1 MSVVGR
7 LFVFGL
13 CTLAPVWTLDL
24 GLWTSYGGFMANKYV
39 GQRVKR
45 TEDPRLIKGLAHYVD
60 DIRLPDTLHV
70 SFVRSVYAHARIN
83 NIDTSEALKAPGVV
97 AIYTGKDI
105 ANLGPVPC
113 ASALPDLKVPDHRA
127 LAGDKVYFV
136 GHPIAAI
143 VATDRY
149 AARDA
154 VDLVMVDYDDLPAVV
169 DVEQAAQG
177 GPVIHENFGDNIAY
191 KLSAGEGDIEAALA
205 QADHLIKQRMVH
217 QRLAPIAMEPRGVL
231 ARYFPGEEELTIW
244 SSTQI
249 PHLLRTQLALMIGIA
264 ENKLRVITP
273 EVGGGFGS
281 KLNVYGEEAL
291 LGWIAMQL
299 GKPVKWIETRRE
311 NIQATIH
318 GRGQIGY
325 LEIGCKNDG
334 SITGLRYNVFA
345 DLGAYHQ
352 LLTPAIPTL
361 TGLML
366 SGAYRIPAIQI
377 NVTGCFTNKMATDA
391 YRGAGRP
398 EATYVVERAMDLVAA
413 ELGVDPAQ
421 IRRQNFPSANEFPFH
436 TATGLDYDSGDY
448 EAALNKAQEIIN
460 YKALREEQ
468 EKARAEGR
476 LIGIGVS
483 TYVEICAL
491 GPSQAMPA
499 GGWESATVRIEP
511 TGKVTIMTGASPHGQ
526 GQETSFAQIAADEL
540 GVDLNDIT
548 VIHGD
553 TAVVQYGIGTFGSRA
568 TAVGGTAVLV
578 AIEKLKEKANKI
590 AAHLLQAE
598 TSTVV
603 FEAGKYSVRAAKAA
617 AAAEGSEP
625 VVPVGE
631 APAGA
636 IPEPQTNGRSSV
648 MIQDVALA
656 AHLAKELPPDTE
668 PGLSA
673 TYFFEPKNFT
683 FPFGTHIAVVEIDR
697 ETGDIKFL
705 RYVAVDDC
713 GKVINPMLVDGQI
726 HGGIVQSIG
735 QALFEEVVYDEQG
748 QLITG
753 TLMDYAVP
761 KASQVP
767 TMELDRTETPSPV
780 NPLGVKG
787 VGEAGTIGSTPAI
800 VGAIV
805 DALSPF
811 GVKHLDMPVRPE
823 AIWRIVNQT

>member
-1 MSVVGR
+1 
-7 LFVFGL
+7 
-13 CTLAPVWTLDL
+13 
-24 GLWTSYGGFMANKYV
+24 MATKYV
-39 GQRVKR
+39 GQRIKR

-70 SFVRSVYAHARIN
+70 AFVRSVYAHARVN
-83 NIDTSEALKAPGVV
+83 NVDVSEALNAPGVV
-97 AIYTGKDI
+97 AIYTGKDVAKI
-105 ANLGPVPC
+105 GPVPC
-113 ASALPDLKVPDHRA
+113 ASALPDLKVPDHRV
-127 LAGDKVYFV
+127 LAQDKVYFV

-154 VDLVMVDYDDLPAVV
+154 VDLVMVDYEDLPAVV
-169 DVEQAAQG
+169 DVEEAAKG
-177 GPVIHENFGDNIAY
+177 TAVIHENFGDNIAY
-191 KLSAGEGDIEAALA
+191 KLTAGEGDIQAALA
-205 QADHLIKQRMVH
+205 ASDHVIKQRIVH

-231 ARYFPGEEELTIW
+231 ARYFPGEEELTVW

-249 PHLLRTQLALMIGIA
+249 PHLLRTQLALMIGIP

-291 LGWIAMQL
+291 IGWISMQL

-311 NIQATIH
+311 NMQATIH
-318 GRGQIGY
+318 GRGQVGEI
-325 LEIGCKNDG
+325 EIGCRNDG
-334 SITGLRYNVFA
+334 TVTGLRYNVIA

-366 SGAYRIPAIQI
+366 SGAYKIPAIQI
-377 NVTGCFTNKMATDA
+377 NITGCFTNKMATDA

-398 EATYVVERAMDLVAA
+398 EATYVVERALDLVAA
-413 ELGVDPAQ
+413 ELGIDPAEV
-421 IRRQNFPSANEFPFH
+421 RRRNFPAPNEFPFH
-436 TATGLDYDSGDY
+436 TATGLEYDSGDY
-448 EAALNKAQEIIN
+448 ETALNRAKEISGYAQ
-460 YKALREEQ
+460 LREEQ
-468 EKARAEGR
+468 KKGREAGR

-511 TGKVTIMTGASPHGQ
+511 TGKVTVLTGASPHGQ

-540 GVDLNDIT
+540 GVDLNDVT

-553 TAVVQYGIGTFGSRA
+553 TGVVQYGIGTFGSRA
-568 TAVGGTAVLV
+568 TAVGGTAVFV
-578 AIEKLKEKANKI
+578 AIQKLKEKAHKI
-590 AAHLLQAE
+590 AAHMLQADA
-598 TSTVV
+598 SSLA
-603 FEAGKYSVRAAKAA
+603 FEGGRYSLQAASAA
-617 AAAEGSEP
+617 AAAAGTSDP

-636 IPEPQTNGRSSV
+636 LPEPHTAGKSSLT
-648 MIQDVALA
+648 IQEVALA
-656 AHLAKELPPDTE
+656 AHLAKQLPPDTE

-683 FPFGTHIAVVEIDR
+683 FPFGTHIAVVEVDR

-713 GKVINPMLVDGQI
+713 GKVINPLLVDGQL

-735 QALFEEVVYDEQG
+735 QAMYEEVVYDEQG

-761 KASQVP
+761 RASHIP
-767 TMELDRTETPSPV
+767 ELELDRTETPSPV

-787 VGEAGTIGSTPAI
+787 VGEAGTIGATPAI

-805 DALSPF
+805 DALAPF
-811 GVKHLDMPVRPE
+811 GVRHLDMPVKPE
-823 AIWRIVNQT
+823 MVWRIINGH

>member
-1 MSVVGR
+1 MN
-7 LFVFGL
+7 
-13 CTLAPVWTLDL
+13 
-24 GLWTSYGGFMANKYV
+24 NKYV
-39 GQRVKR
+39 GKPIKR

-70 SFVRSVYAHARIN
+70 AFVRSVYAHAKIKS
-83 NIDTSEALKAPGVV
+83 IDISAALASPGVV
-97 AIYTGKDI
+97 AIYLGKDVEKV
-105 ANLGPVPC
+105 GPVPC
-113 ASALPDLKVPDHRA
+113 ASALPELKVPDHRV
-127 LAGDKVYFV
+127 LANDKVYFV

-149 AARDA
+149 TARDA
-154 VDLVMVDYDDLPAVV
+154 VDLVMVDYEDLPVVV
-169 DVEQAAQG
+169 DVEAAAQG
-177 GPVIHENFGDNIAY
+177 GPVIHEKFPDNVAY
-191 KLSAGEGDIEAALA
+191 KLTSGEGDIEAAMSS
-205 QADHLIKQRMVH
+205 ADHVVKQRILH
-217 QRLAPIAMEPRGVL
+217 KRLAPIAMEPRGVL
-231 ARYFPGEEELTIW
+231 ARYLPGEEELTVW

-249 PHLLRTQLALMIGIA
+249 PHLLRTQLAIMIGIP

-291 LGWIAMQL
+291 IGWISVQL

-311 NIQATIH
+311 NMQATIH
-318 GRGQIGY
+318 GRGQVGDI
-325 LEIGCKNDG
+325 EVAFKNDG
-334 SITGLRYNVFA
+334 TLTGLRYNVFA

-366 SGAYRIPAIQI
+366 SGAYKIPAIQI
-377 NVTGCFTNKMATDA
+377 NITACFTNKMATDA

-398 EATYVVERAMDLVAA
+398 EATYVVERALDLVAA
-413 ELGVDPAQ
+413 DLKMDPADV
-421 IRRQNFPSANEFPFH
+421 RRKNFPSKDEFPFH
-436 TATGLDYDSGDY
+436 TATGVDYDSGDY
-448 EAALNKAQEIIN
+448 GAALDKAQGIAD
-460 YKALREEQ
+460 YAKLRADQ
-468 EKARAEGR
+468 KTARAEGR
-476 LIGIGVS
+476 LIGIGIS

-511 TGKVTIMTGASPHGQ
+511 TGKVTVLTGASPHGQ

-540 GVDLNDIT
+540 GVHINDVT

-553 TAVVQYGIGTFGSRA
+553 TGVVQYGIGTFGSRA
-568 TAVGGTAVLV
+568 TAVGGTAVFV
-578 AIEKLKEKANKI
+578 AIQKLEEKAHKLATHI
-590 AAHLLQAE
+590 LQADA
-598 TSTVV
+598 SRVA
-603 FEAGKYSVRAAKAA
+603 FEGGKYSCEAA
-617 AAAEGSEP
+617 AAASATGTSEP

-636 IPEPQTNGRSSV
+636 LPEPQTEGKTSLT
-648 MIQDVALA
+648 IQDIALA

-705 RYVAVDDC
+705 NYIAVDDC
-713 GKVINPMLVDGQI
+713 GKVINPMLVDGQV

-735 QALFEEVVYDEQG
+735 QAMFEEVVYDEQG

-753 TLMDYAVP
+753 TLMDYALPRAVHVP
-761 KASQVP
+761 NF
-767 TMELDRTETPSPV
+767 ELDRTETPSPV

-787 VGEAGTIGSTPAI
+787 VGEAGTIGATSAV

-805 DALSPF
+805 EGLAPC
-811 GVKHLDMPVRPE
+811 GGRHLDMPIKPE
-823 AIWRIVNQT
+823 TVWRIINERG

>member
-1 MSVVGR
+1 
-7 LFVFGL
+7 
-13 CTLAPVWTLDL
+13 
-24 GLWTSYGGFMANKYV
+24 MANYV
-39 GQRVKR
+39 GQRIKR

-70 SFVRSVYAHARIN
+70 AFVRSVYAHARISS
-83 NIDTSEALKAPGVV
+83 IDTAEALKAPGVV
-97 AIYTGKDI
+97 AVYTGKDI
-105 ANLGPVPC
+105 AGKIGPVPC
-113 ASALPDLKVPDHRA
+113 ATALPGLKVPDYRV
-127 LAGDKVYFV
+127 LAQDKVYFV
-136 GHPIAAI
+136 GQPIAAV
-143 VATDRY
+143 VARDAY

-154 VDLVMVDYDDLPAVV
+154 LDLVMVDYEDLPAVV
-169 DVEQAAQG
+169 DVEEAAKG
-177 GPVIHENFGDNIAY
+177 GAIIYESFGDNIAY
-191 KLSAGEGDIEAALA
+191 KLTAGEGDIDAALA
-205 QADHLIKQRMVH
+205 ASDHVLKQRIVH
-217 QRLAPIAMEPRGVL
+217 QRLAPIAMEGRGVL
-231 ARYFPGEEELTIW
+231 ARYFPGEEELTVW

-249 PHLLRTQLALMIGIA
+249 PHLLRTQLALMIGIP

-281 KLNVYGEEAL
+281 KLNVYAEEAL
-291 LGWIAMQL
+291 LGWISMQL
-299 GKPVKWIETRRE
+299 GKPVKWIEGRRE

-318 GRGQIGY
+318 GRGQVGY
-325 LEIGCKNDG
+325 VEIGCKKDG
-334 SITGLRYNVFA
+334 TITGLRYNVFA

-366 SGAYRIPAIQI
+366 SGSYRIPAIQI

-413 ELGVDPAQ
+413 ELGIDPAEV
-421 IRRQNFPSANEFPFH
+421 RRKNFPAAGEFPFH
-436 TATGLDYDSGDY
+436 TATGLDYDSGNY
-448 EAALNKAQEIIN
+448 EAALDKAQGIID
-460 YKALREEQ
+460 YEGLRAEQ
-468 EKARAEGR
+468 KKAREAGR
-476 LIGIGVS
+476 LLGIGIS

-511 TGKVTIMTGASPHGQ
+511 TGKVTVLTGASPHGQ

-540 GVDLNDIT
+540 GVDLSDVT

-553 TAVVQYGIGTFGSRA
+553 TGVVQYGIGTFGSRA

-578 AIEKLKEKANKI
+578 AIRKLKEKANKI
-590 AAHLLQAE
+590 AAHLLKADAASV
-598 TSTVV
+598 T
-603 FEAGKYSVRAAKAA
+603 FAGGRYSRALAA
-617 AAAEGSEP
+617 AATGASEP
-625 VVPVGE
+625 VVPIGE

-636 IPEPQTNGRSSV
+636 LPESASEGKSSLT
-648 MIQDVALA
+648 IQEVALA
-656 AHLAKELPPDTE
+656 AHVAKDLPPDTE

-683 FPFGTHIAVVEIDR
+683 FPFGTHIVVVEIDR

-713 GKVINPMLVDGQI
+713 GKVINPMLVDGQLQ
-726 HGGIVQSIG
+726 GGIVQSIG
-735 QALFEEVVYDEQG
+735 QALYEEVVYDEQG
-748 QLITG
+748 QLVTG
-753 TLMDYAVP
+753 SLMDYALP
-761 KASQVP
+761 RAAHIP
-767 TMELDRTETPSPV
+767 WLELDRTETPSPV

-787 VGEAGTIGSTPAI
+787 VGEAGTIGATPAI

-811 GVKHLDMPVRPE
+811 GVRHLDMPVKPE
-823 AIWRIVNQT
+823 NIWRIINTQA

>member
-1 MSVVGR
+1 
-7 LFVFGL
+7 
-13 CTLAPVWTLDL
+13 
-24 GLWTSYGGFMANKYV
+24 MASRYV

-45 TEDPRLIKGLAHYVD
+45 TEDPRLIQGLGHYVD

-70 SFVRSVYAHARIN
+70 AFVRSIYAHARIASV
-83 NIDTSEALKAPGVV
+83 DVSEAQNAPGVV
-97 AIYTGKDI
+97 AVYTGRDI
-105 ANLGPVPC
+105 AEKIGPVPC

-127 LAGDKVYFV
+127 LATDKVYFV
-136 GHPIAAI
+136 GHPIAAV
-143 VATDRY
+143 VARDRY

-154 VDLVMVDYDDLPAVV
+154 VDLVMVDYEDLPAAV
-169 DVEQAAQG
+169 DVEEAAKG
-177 GPVIHENFGDNIAY
+177 GAVIHEKFGDNIAY
-191 KLSAGEGDIEAALA
+191 KLTAGEGDIDAALSS
-205 QADHLIKQRMVH
+205 ADHVIKQRVVN

-231 ARYFPGEEELTIW
+231 ARYFPGEGELTVW

-249 PHLLRTQLALMIGIA
+249 PHLLRTQLALMIGLP

-318 GRGQIGY
+318 GRGQVGY
-325 LEIGCKNDG
+325 IEIGCKNDG
-334 SITGLRYNVFA
+334 TITGLRYNVFA

-366 SGAYRIPAIQI
+366 SGCYKIPAIQI
-377 NVTGCFTNKMATDA
+377 NVTGVFTNKMATDA

-413 ELGVDPAQ
+413 ELGMDVVEV
-421 IRRQNFPSANEFPFH
+421 RRKNFPTPEEFPFK
-436 TATGLDYDSGDY
+436 TATGLFYDSGNY
-448 EAALNKAQEIIN
+448 EGALQKALEN
-460 YKALREEQ
+460 AGYAKLREEQ
-468 EKARAEGR
+468 KEAREQGR
-476 LIGIGVS
+476 IMGIGVS

-511 TGKVTIMTGASPHGQ
+511 TGKVTVLTGASPHGQ
-526 GQETSFAQIAADEL
+526 GQETSFAQLAADEL
-540 GVDLNDIT
+540 GVDLNDVT

-553 TAVVQYGIGTFGSRA
+553 TSIVQYGIGTFGSRA
-568 TAVGGTAVLV
+568 TAVGGTAVFI
-578 AIEKLKEKANKI
+578 AIQKLKEKANKI
-590 AAHLLQAE
+590 AAHLLGADVSNISFNESRFSLQKAQ
-598 TSTVV
+598 
-603 FEAGKYSVRAAKAA
+603 AA
-617 AAAEGSEP
+617 AAAGGEVPEP
-625 VVPVGE
+625 VVPAGQ
-631 APAGA
+631 APAA
-636 IPEPQTNGRSSV
+636 ALPEPETDGKSV
-648 MIQDVALA
+648 TIQDVALA
-656 AHLAKELPPDTE
+656 AHLAKDLPPDME

-683 FPFGTHIAVVEIDR
+683 FPFGTHIAVVEIDA
-697 ETGDIKFL
+697 ETGEVKFL

-713 GKVINPMLVDGQI
+713 GKVINPMLVDGQV
-726 HGGIVQSIG
+726 HGGIVQALG
-735 QALFEEVVYDEQG
+735 QALYEEIVYDEQG
-748 QLITG
+748 QLVTG

-761 KASQVP
+761 RAKMIP
-767 TMELDRTETPSPV
+767 WMELDRTETPTDV
-780 NPLGVKG
+780 NPMGVKG
-787 VGEAGTIGSTPAI
+787 VGEAGTIGATPAI
-800 VGAIV
+800 VNAVV

-811 GVKHLDMPVRPE
+811 GIRHIDMPIRPE
-823 AIWRIVNQT
+823 HVWRIVNQ

>member
-1 MSVVGR
+1 MPNS
-7 LFVFGL
+7 
-13 CTLAPVWTLDL
+13 
-24 GLWTSYGGFMANKYV
+24 YV
-39 GQRVKR
+39 GQRVRR

-60 DIRLPDTLHV
+60 DISLPGTLHV
-70 SFVRSVYAHARIN
+70 AFVRSVYAHAKIN
-83 NIDTSEALKAPGVV
+83 SIDTSAALAAPGVV
-97 AIYTGKDI
+97 AVYTGKDV
-105 ANLGPVPC
+105 AQKVGPVPC
-113 ASALPDLKVPDHRA
+113 AGALPGLKVPDHRV
-127 LAGDKVYFV
+127 LATDKVYFV
-136 GHPIAAI
+136 GHPIAAV

-154 VDLVMVDYDDLPAVV
+154 VDLVMVDYEDLPVV
-169 DVEQAAQG
+169 TDVEEAAAG
-177 GPVIHENFGDNIAY
+177 GTVIHESFGDNIAY
-191 KLSAGEGDIEAALA
+191 KMTAGEGDIDAAFA
-205 QADHLIKQRMVH
+205 GAERTIKQRILH
-217 QRLAPIAMEPRGVL
+217 RRLAPIAMEPRGVL
-231 ARYFPGEEELTIW
+231 ARYLPGEEELTLW

-249 PHLLRTQLALMIGIA
+249 PHLMRTQVALMIGMP

-281 KLNVYGEEAL
+281 KLNVYAEEAL
-291 LGWIAMQL
+291 LGWISMQL

-311 NIQATIH
+311 NIAATIH
-318 GRGQIGY
+318 GRGQVGDI
-325 LEIGCKNDG
+325 EVAFKNDG
-334 SITGLRYNVFA
+334 TVTGLRYNVFA

-366 SGAYRIPAIQI
+366 SGAYKIPAIQI
-377 NVTGCFTNKMATDA
+377 NITACFTNKMATDA

-398 EATYVVERAMDLVAA
+398 EAPYVVERALDLVAA
-413 ELGVDPAQ
+413 NLKMDPADV
-421 IRRQNFPSANEFPFH
+421 RRKNFPSANEFPFH
-436 TATGLDYDSGDY
+436 TATGLDYDSGNY
-448 EAALNKAQEIIN
+448 EAALDKAQAIAD
-460 YKALREEQ
+460 YAKLRADQKA
-468 EKARAEGR
+468 ARAEGR
-476 LIGIGVS
+476 LVGIGIS

-511 TGKVTIMTGASPHGQ
+511 TGKVTVLTGASPQ

-540 GVDLNDIT
+540 GVNLNDVT

-553 TAVVQYGIGTFGSRA
+553 TGVVQYGIGTFGSRE
-568 TAVGGTAVLV
+568 TAVGGPPVYV
-578 AIEKLKEKANKI
+578 AIQKLKEKAEKI
-590 AAHLLQAE
+590 AAHMLQADA
-598 TSTVV
+598 TRIK
-603 FEAGKYSVRAAKAA
+603 FEGGKYSVSAASAA
-617 AAAEGSEP
+617 AAGGSSEP

-631 APAGA
+631 APAA
-636 IPEPQTNGRSSV
+636 ALPEPQTEGRTSLT
-648 MIQDVALA
+648 IQEIALA

-683 FPFGTHIAVVEIDR
+683 FPFGTHIAVVEVDR

-735 QALFEEVVYDEQG
+735 QAMYEEVVYDESG
-748 QLITG
+748 QLVTG

-761 KASQVP
+761 RASHIP
-767 TMELDRTETPSPV
+767 EFELDRTETPTPV

-805 DALSPF
+805 DALAPF
-811 GVKHLDMPVRPE
+811 GVRHLDMPIKPE
-823 AIWRIVNQT
+823 NVWRIINGH

>member
-1 MSVVGR
+1 
-7 LFVFGL
+7 
-13 CTLAPVWTLDL
+13 
-24 GLWTSYGGFMANKYV
+24 MANKYV

-45 TEDPRLIKGLAHYVD
+45 TEDPRLIKGLGHYVD
-60 DIRLPDTLHV
+60 DIKLPDTLHV
-70 SFVRSVYAHARIN
+70 VFLRSMYAHARITN
-83 NIDTSEALKAPGVV
+83 VDASEARKAPGVV
-97 AIYTGKDI
+97 AVYTGRDVDEKI
-105 ANLGPVPC
+105 GPVPC
-113 ASALPDLKVPDHRA
+113 AGALPDLKVPDHRP
-127 LAGDKVYFV
+127 LAKDKVYFV
-136 GHPIAAI
+136 GHPIAAV
-143 VATDRY
+143 VAVDRY

-154 VDLVMVDYDDLPAVV
+154 VDLITVDYEELPVVVDPEEAAKGGAVV
-169 DVEQAAQG
+169 
-177 GPVIHENFGDNIAY
+177 HENFGDNIAY
-191 KLSAGEGDIEAALA
+191 KLTAGEGDIDAALA
-205 QADHLIKQRMVH
+205 GADHVIKQRILN

-231 ARYFPGEEELTIW
+231 ARYFPGEEELTVW

-249 PHLLRTQLALMIGIA
+249 PHLLRTQLALMIGIP

-291 LGWIAMQL
+291 LGWISIQL

-325 LEIGCKNDG
+325 IEVGCKNDG
-334 SITGLRYNVFA
+334 TVTGLRYNVFA

-366 SGAYRIPAIQI
+366 SGCYKIPAIQI
-377 NVTGCFTNKMATDA
+377 NVTGVFTNKMATDA

-398 EATYVVERAMDLVAA
+398 EATYVVERALDLVAT
-413 ELGVDPAQ
+413 ELGMDVVEV
-421 IRRQNFPSANEFPFH
+421 RRRNFPKPDEFPFK
-436 TATGLDYDSGDY
+436 TATGLFYDSGNYEGALDKALHNADY
-448 EAALNKAQEIIN
+448 TR
-460 YKALREEQ
+460 LREEQ
-468 EKARAEGR
+468 RRARDEGR
-476 LIGIGVS
+476 IFGIGVS

-511 TGKVTIMTGASPHGQ
+511 TGKVTILTGASPHGQ

-540 GVDLNDIT
+540 GVDLNDVT

-553 TAVVQYGIGTFGSRA
+553 TSIVQYGIGTFGSRA
-568 TAVGGTAVLV
+568 TAVGGTAVYI
-578 AIEKLKEKANKI
+578 AIERLKEKANKI
-590 AAHLLQAE
+590 AAHLLGADASGIAFGE
-598 TSTVV
+598 
-603 FEAGKYSVRAAKAA
+603 GRYSLQEAKAA
-617 AAAEGSEP
+617 ASGGEVPEP
-625 VVPVGE
+625 VVPAGQ
-631 APAGA
+631 APAA
-636 IPEPQTNGRSSV
+636 ALPEPETDGKKHIT
-648 MIQDVALA
+648 IQDVALA
-656 AHLAKELPPDTE
+656 AHIAKDLPPDME

-697 ETGDIKFL
+697 ETGDIKFQ

-713 GKVINPMLVDGQI
+713 GKVINPMLVDGQVQ
-726 HGGIVQSIG
+726 GGIVQALG
-735 QALFEEVVYDEQG
+735 QALYEEIVYDEQG

-761 KASQVP
+761 RAKMIP
-767 TMELDRTETPSPV
+767 WLELDRTETPTDV
-780 NPLGVKG
+780 NPMGVKG
-787 VGEAGTIGSTPAI
+787 VGEAGTIGATPAI
-800 VGAIV
+800 VNAIV

-811 GVKHLDMPVRPE
+811 GVRHIDMPVRPE
-823 AIWRIVNQT
+823 AIWQIIKQ